1 MDKAILGSID
11 IALTKAKTS
20 ILFNGP
26 SENLWEFCR
35 PGGPAPATEY
45 TNGGLIPYT
54 GGIAINDPEGTLV
67 GAIGVSGGR
76 SNTMSE
82 VKLGGR
88 FTLPGTSLT
97 VQRIG
102 YGAMQLAGPGVWGP
116 PKDPDGAVAVLRE
129 AVAAGVNHID
139 TSDYYGPHVTNQ
151 IIRQALHPYPA
162 GLVIVS
168 KLGARRP
175 PDTSWQLAISR
186 EDLTAGV
193 HDNLR
198 NLGLDA
204 LDIANYRVMGSGH
217 GLEEGS
223 IAEQVTVLTDLRRKG
238 LIRHIGLSNVTAA
251 QVAEAQAITDI
262 VCVQNNYNL
271 AYRHDDA
278 LIDDLARQG
287 IAYVPFF
294 PLGGFTPLQSS
305 TLSDV
310 AGRLR
315 ATPMQV
321 ALAWLLHRSPN
332 ILLIPGTS
340 SVAHLRENLA
350 AGQLTLSSETMA
362 ELDGIAAAA
371 VAVEH

>member
-1 MDKAILGSID
+1 
-11 IALTKAKTS
+11 
-20 ILFNGP
+20 
-26 SENLWEFCR
+26 
-35 PGGPAPATEY
+35 
-45 TNGGLIPYT
+45 
-54 GGIAINDPEGTLV
+54 
-67 GAIGVSGGR
+67 
-76 SNTMSE
+76 MSDS
-82 VKLGGR
+82 KLGGQ
-88 FTLPGTSLT
+88 FTFPGTSLT

-139 TSDYYGPHVTNQ
+139 TSDFYGPHVTNQ

-162 GLVIVS
+162 GLVIVT
-168 KLGARRP
+168 KLGASRP
-175 PDTSWQLAISR
+175 PDKSWLLAISP

-193 HDNLR
+193 HNNLR

-204 LDIANYRVMGSGH
+204 LDIVNYRVMGSGH

-223 IAEQVTVLTDLRRKG
+223 IAEQVTVLADLRRKG

-262 VCVQNNYNL
+262 VCVQNNYNVV
-271 AYRHDDA
+271 YRQDDS

-305 TLSDV
+305 TLSDA
-310 AGRLR
+310 AGRLG

-350 AGQLTLSSETMA
+350 AGQLTLSPQTLA
-362 ELDGIAAAA
+362 ELDGIAAL
-371 VAVEH
+371 AVEVN